1 MISIKR
7 ILRCFAK
14 PESFAFEPIKS
25 ELGLTNTSVINSLRS
40 FSERIAVKVSR
51 FGNKRLPKKTRK
63 IVPANTRGSPMD
75 ASSNIPIGSYP
86 DWVKIP
92 LASKLVL
99 VPIKVQVPPKID
111 A

>member
-1 MISIKR
+1 
-7 ILRCFAK
+7 
-14 PESFAFEPIKS
+14 
-25 ELGLTNTSVINSLRS
+25 
-40 FSERIAVKVSR
+40 
-51 FGNKRLPKKTRK
+51 
-63 IVPANTRGSPMD
+63 MD

-111 A
+111 AYESGINNFDEAIFMLLAKVKITGMSTITTGVLFIKAEAAATPNTITKRNRL